1 MYYHLPL
8 KKCVVIHIN
17 KHFSNTHEC
26 VVPGVVEI
34 GQEAWRRN
42 LNVIN
47 VFSLCHYYHPLEKD
61 VALHLNKLEFQ

>member
-8 KKCVVIHIN
+8 KKRVVIHIN
-17 KHFSNTHEC
+17 KHISNTHEC

-42 LNVIN
+42 FNVIN
-47 VFSLCHYYHPLEKD
+47 VFSLYVTILTPWKRLWP
-61 VALHLNKLEFQ
+61 FI